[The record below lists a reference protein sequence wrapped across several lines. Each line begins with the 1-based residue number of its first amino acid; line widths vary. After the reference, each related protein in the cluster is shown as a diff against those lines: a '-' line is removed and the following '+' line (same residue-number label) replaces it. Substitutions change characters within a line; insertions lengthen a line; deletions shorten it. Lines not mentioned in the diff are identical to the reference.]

1 MNVPLDL
8 TSQVWQ
14 RWSLWIRA
22 DKPSFQLKWLYA
34 WHKREWEI
42 QFTLE
47 SMNDQSTRIAC
58 FYWNQER
65 KKKKKDKYR
74 PTPEISLQ
82 FCITC
87 CLSTECRTKPGEI
100 WIHMCICVI
109 FPNSSFSWP
118 VILSPCLVFQYFYDD
133 WFYFILLWLYMPS
146 KPHFLRK

>member
-1 MNVPLDL
+1 M
-8 TSQVWQ
+8 TTMI
-14 RWSLWIRA
+14 SLNKSRQA
-22 DKPSFQLKWLYA
+22 FVSA
-34 WHKREWEI
+34 EV
-42 QFTLE
+42 TLC
-47 SMNDQSTRIAC
+47 MA
-58 FYWNQER
+58 QER
-65 KKKKKDKYR
+65 MRNPVHSRVNEWSKYQNSMFLLKPRKKEKKKDKYR